1 MNGVL
6 VSPEKERIVVGLS
19 GGVDSSTAAA
29 YLVHQGYEVIGL
41 TLWLMPGKGQCC
53 SEGLVDAARI
63 CDQLNIP
70 HHVVD
75 VRELF
80 RGQIMDYLVT
90 GYSQGITPLPCS
102 QCNRWVKF
110 GPMLQYARET
120 WGIERIATGHYARIT
135 YNPDTGRYELRRA
148 VDRRKDQS
156 YFLYTLEQEH
166 LAATLFPLGHFTKAQ
181 TRALA
186 AQYGLATAEKPE
198 SQDLCLIEAYGSMQ
212 AFLDRYLPPKPG
224 EIVNRQGQ
232 VLGYHTGVHHY
243 TIGQRRGLG
252 IAAAEPLY
260 VLALDAPNNRVIVG
274 TREEALWPGCHV
286 HRLNWVS
293 IAPPTTPLAAQVQI
307 RYQSSAVDC
316 WVVPNGDGTVDVK
329 FSEPQFGVTPGQ
341 AAVFYR
347 DDLLLGGGI
356 IHSATGK

>member
-1 MNGVL
+1 MT
-6 VSPEKERIVVGLS
+6 KERVVVGMS

-53 SEGLVDAARI
+53 SEGLVDAARV
-63 CDQLNIP
+63 CAQLNIP

-75 VRELF
+75 MREVF
-80 RGQIMDYLVT
+80 RGQIMDYLVQ
-90 GYSQGITPLPCS
+90 GYSQGTTPLPCS

-135 YNPDTGRYELRRA
+135 YNADTKRYELRRA

-166 LAATLFPLGHFTKAQ
+166 LAATLFPLGDFTKAQ

-198 SQDLCLIEAYGSMQ
+198 SQDLCLIEAYGSMR

-232 VLGYHTGVHHY
+232 VLGHHTGVHHY

-252 IAAAEPLY
+252 IAAPEPLY

-274 TREEALWPGCHV
+274 TREEALSPGCLV

-307 RYQSSAVDC
+307 RYQAPAVDC
-316 WVVPNGDGTVDVK
+316 WVVPQANDTVEVK
-329 FSEPQFGVTPGQ
+329 FAEPQFGVTPGQ

-356 IHSATGK
+356 IRSATDKSLES